1 MLLTNK
7 GGRGGGEIGGVR
19 AASLQAKI
27 VLASSSLTQ
36 ILEFVAETRILAKM
50 KIEKSRKNI
59 FSVDKKSRSILFF
72 FYEDDG
78 SVNAN

>member
-1 MLLTNK
+1 MCRQTRE

-27 VLASSSLTQ
+27 VLASSNLAQ

-59 FSVDKKSRSILFF
+59 FSVDKKIEKHTFF
-72 FYEDDG
+72 FFSTKMMDL
-78 SVNAN
+78 